1 MDSASPPGAHEVAG
15 GPVCAPY
22 VVGNLK
28 ENFKSDT
35 PKENKDKSKSV
46 CVTSKLI
53 QPLQPCSSELG
64 WKNFPLTR
72 SCSVRYNIYTFS
84 WVSKI
89 YSESWFYLPMCLF
102 ACAYNGTQSYLQ

>member
-1 MDSASPPGAHEVAG
+1 MNSASQPGAREVAG

-28 ENFKSDT
+28 KNFKSDT

-53 QPLQPCSSELG
+53 HM
-64 WKNFPLTR
+64 FLTF
-72 SCSVRYNIYTFS
+72 TA
-84 WVSKI
+84 
-89 YSESWFYLPMCLF
+89 L
-102 ACAYNGTQSYLQ
+102 